1 MNLELSALN
10 LNMSFP
16 SYVSAQKWM
25 ASKKKKKKKKK
36 GRNWTK
42 IDQSWTQ
49 IDRIGPNEQSRPN
62 RIKVDRI
69 GQSMTK

>member
-25 ASKKKKKKKKK
+25 ASKKKKK

>member
-16 SYVSAQKWM
+16 LFVSAQKWM
-25 ASKKKKKKKKK
+25 ASKKKK

>member
-1 MNLELSALN
+1 
-10 LNMSFP
+10 
-16 SYVSAQKWM
+16 M
-25 ASKKKKKKKKK
+25 ASKKKKK

-49 IDRIGPNEQSRPN
+49 IDRIGANEQSRPN